1 VPEVDG
7 RPREDRRPALLVP
20 GWVPVAST
28 VICLLAVADAGYLT
42 YVHFFTKKFPFC
54 VMGGGL
60 INCGAVTTSIY
71 SKFLGMPVSLLGL
84 LWAVGM
90 LVLCSPPAWKA
101 SSPWVGRVRLLG
113 CVTGL
118 AMVFW
123 LVYAELFKLGK
134 ICEYCTGVHILT
146 VALFVVV
153 AYGMALATPAE
164 LADETGYEDDGPETG
179 PKAEEEGR
187 AGQSSSRRARVTS
200 GRS

>member
-1 VPEVDG
+1 MAAA
-7 RPREDRRPALLVP
+7 DRRPALIVAP
-20 GWVPVAST
+20 WVPVAST

-42 YVHFFTKKFPFC
+42 YVHYFTKKFPFC

-71 SKFLGMPVSLLGL
+71 SRFLGMPVSLLGL

-101 SSPWVGRVRLLG
+101 SSPWVGRLRLLG
-113 CVTGL
+113 SVTGL
-118 AMVFW
+118 GMVFW

-146 VALFVVV
+146 VALFIVV
-153 AYGMALATPAE
+153 AYGMALGTPAD
-164 LADETGYEDDGPETG
+164 LADETGYEDDSPETTSTG
-179 PKAEEEGR
+179 QV
-187 AGQSSSRRARVTS
+187 AGQPAVSKSRPDRVTS